1 MTTSDSL
8 LLIHSQI
15 DDLNQQAQTLFHDGQ
30 LDKAY
35 QLCSEVIT
43 LASEY
48 KYKLGIGYALGV
60 KGRVLFKLVR
70 MDEAVDV
77 FYQALDIFQEI
88 GDSLQIARSL
98 QGLAT
103 VKYGIGR
110 LHEAL
115 EEYLN
120 AFSVLELAELQEQSL
135 TILGNIVLVY
145 HSLGD
150 FFNAIQYS
158 QKRLTLARHYNS
170 NFDIA
175 QSLEN
180 LGELHFRLA
189 DYETSLNYSHEG
201 LAIAIA
207 NKNLTIESGVLANIG
222 AVYYFLGNY
231 TSALDYMMRGIAV
244 GEQLKNERF
253 LAPLYNFVCCVYGKM
268 KNDSLALNYA
278 MRALSIH
285 TTYAEPAGE
294 AYTLHNIASV
304 FEQSGDI
311 STALEYAQKSRS
323 IFIATSIKEGEAES
337 LVLIAACNEK
347 LGDHQSAFDCAEDA
361 LSIAESINSHTILQA
376 SLGQLVS
383 SATKKGD
390 TVALEKYT
398 QRLMLTSK
406 IIAKEDQ
413 RKKAEKLLLD
423 AQIKK
428 TQEQAQLLIASANS
442 SLSGDFL
449 SKTNSLNQR
458 GFILATTV
466 APDTTKKIKTLSLI
480 TVQTFGYFSVKIG
493 NRELKGDDWQRK
505 KARDIFK
512 ILLINHRKS
521 VTIDELI
528 DFLWAD
534 SGSKNLIP
542 TLWNSVSY
550 IRKAL
555 EPDIKPHTPSSY
567 IKIMDKAYMLD
578 LGTDA
583 SIDFLEFKSLIAASH
598 KEKNMDDKV
607 GLLVQATA
615 LYNGEFLKEDSFE
628 EWASYERES
637 MKELFLETTMKIG
650 NYYLRNGKLS
660 ESIVY
665 ARKAIETDKVYEEGY
680 ELLFTAL
687 TENQQFSELTKAW
700 RLCQSAY
707 KKEMETNPPM
717 FLEKFILV

>member
-1 MTTSDSL
+1 MTTNDSL

-15 DDLNQQAQTLFHDGQ
+15 DELNQQAQTQFNEGQ
-30 LDKAY
+30 LEIAY

-48 KYKLGIGYALGV
+48 KYKSGIGYALGI

-70 MDEAVDV
+70 MSEAVDV
-77 FYQALDIFQEI
+77 FNQALDIFQEI

-103 VKYGIGR
+103 VKYGTGR
-110 LHEAL
+110 LNEAL

-120 AFSVLELAELQEQSL
+120 AFSVLELAGLQEQSL
-135 TILGNIVLVY
+135 AILGNIVLVY

-158 QKRLTLARHYNS
+158 QQRLTLARHYNS
-170 NFDIA
+170 DFDIA

-201 LAIAIA
+201 LAIAIE
-207 NKNLTIESGVLANIG
+207 NKNLTTESGILANIG

-294 AYTLHNIASV
+294 AYTLHNIASI

-311 STALEYAQKSRS
+311 PTALEYAQKSRS

-347 LGDHQSAFDCAEDA
+347 LGDHQAAFDYAKDS
-361 LSIAESINSHTILQA
+361 LSIAESINSHTILQS
-376 SLGQLVS
+376 SLRQLIS
-383 SATKKGD
+383 SATHNGD
-390 TVALEKYT
+390 KVSVEKYT
-398 QRLMLTSK
+398 HRLTLASK
-406 IIAKEDQ
+406 IIAKEEQ

-428 TQEQAQLLIASANS
+428 TQEQAQLLIASAKS

-449 SKTNSLNQR
+449 TKTNSLRQR
-458 GFILATTV
+458 GFIVAASAT
-466 APDTTKKIKTLSLI
+466 PDTTKKTKTSSLI
-480 TVQTFGYFSVKIG
+480 TVHTFGYFSVKIG

-578 LGTDA
+578 LGADV
-583 SIDFLEFKSLIAASH
+583 SIDFLQFKSLIAASH
-598 KEKNMDDKV
+598 KEKNMENKV
-607 GLLVQATA
+607 SMLVQATA
-615 LYNGEFLKEDSFE
+615 LYNGDFLKEDSFE

-637 MKELFLETTMKIG
+637 MKELFLEATMKIG
-650 NYYLRNGKLS
+650 NYYLGIGKIS
-660 ESIVY
+660 ESIMY
-665 ARKAIETDKVYEEGY
+665 ARKAIETDKVYEDGY
-680 ELLFTAL
+680 ELLFKSL
-687 TENQQFSELTKAW
+687 VENQQFSELTKAW
-700 RLCQSAY
+700 KLCQSAY
-707 KKEMETNPPM
+707 KKEIGSNPPK
-717 FLEKFILV
+717 FLEKLTFV